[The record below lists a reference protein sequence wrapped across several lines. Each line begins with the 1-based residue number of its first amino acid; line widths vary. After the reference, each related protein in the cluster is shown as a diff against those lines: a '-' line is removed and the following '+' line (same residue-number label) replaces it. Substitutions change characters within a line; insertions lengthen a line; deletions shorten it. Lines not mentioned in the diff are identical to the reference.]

1 MKRQVGIYSVLKHA
15 VLWVCSLSCLIPFIL
30 LIISSF
36 TEDSTIAL
44 TGYSFFPKSW
54 SLDAYRYLLGQGGKI
69 LHAYGISL
77 FVTVFGTLAGLAMT
91 LMLAYPLSRPDLP
104 GRRIFSFY
112 VLFTLLFNGGLVP
125 SYIMWTTIFHI
136 KNTIWAL
143 VIPNLMVKAFFV
155 IMARS
160 YFKSNIPL
168 EIIESARIDG
178 ASEIGIFT
186 RIVLPLSKPIVSTLL
201 LFIGLSYWNDWNN
214 GLIYLTDSSLYS
226 IQNVLNEMIKSITS
240 LSTMGG
246 SVSSMT
252 TLPSNTVRMAIA
264 VVGTLPVLLAYPFLQ
279 KGFVKG
285 IVMGGV
291 KG

>member
-160 YFKSNIPL
+160 YFKSKMCIRDRPSKWPEN
-168 EIIESARIDG
+168 
-178 ASEIGIFT
+178 T
-186 RIVLPLSKPIVSTLL
+186 RISKTAVQTMR
-201 LFIGLSYWNDWNN
+201 
-214 GLIYLTDSSLYS
+214 SS
-226 IQNVLNEMIKSITS
+226 
-240 LSTMGG
+240 
-246 SVSSMT
+246 
-252 TLPSNTVRMAIA
+252 P
-264 VVGTLPVLLAYPFLQ
+264 
-279 KGFVKG
+279 
-285 IVMGGV
+285 
-291 KG
+291 